1 MVAARGQSGL
11 ARAIGLARTTGLV
24 AAAGLAVV
32 AVVAAAATP
41 VASAVGDEDEGEAT
55 PSVAV
60 TTVDDEIT
68 PVIADHLCDGV
79 DRAADDAAEALVVR
93 LDTPGGLDAAMRD
106 IVSCFLEAEVPV
118 VVHVAPRGARA
129 ASAGAIITLA
139 SHVAA
144 MAPGTT
150 IGAATPVGLDGS
162 DLSDKIVNDA
172 AALAESV
179 AEIRGRDAAF
189 AVDIVREGL
198 SVPATAALEVG
209 AVDLISPDLEALL
222 ADLDGREVT
231 LADGRTVILRTADAT
246 VDEFGLTFARQ
257 ILQWLSNP
265 NLTFLLLSIGGLAIL
280 YELSNPGI
288 GAGGV
293 IGVIAIIA
301 ALFSLSVLP
310 VDAAGILLFVLAMAL
325 FVGELFV
332 PGTGILAALGT
343 ASLAVSAIFLFDRG
357 VGARVSPAVWI
368 PTVLVAGGA
377 ALLAGVLVARSRR
390 RPKQADS
397 ALIGTRIDPDRLD
410 PAGGQAFVAGAWW
423 AIRLPDDGEIDPS
436 APLAVIGRDGL
447 TLIVEP
453 IEAATDSTTREQGE
467 EGGAV

>member
-1 MVAARGQSGL
+1 MVGPVGP
-11 ARAIGLARTTGLV
+11 IGLIGR
-24 AAAGLAVV
+24 AGLAGATGLL
-32 AVVAAAATP
+32 AVVVVLAAAAP
-41 VASAVGDEDEGEAT
+41 VASAVGADDEA
-55 PSVAV
+55 PPAVAV
-60 TTVDDEIT
+60 TTVDAEIT

-79 DRAADDAAEALVVR
+79 DRAADGGAEALVVR

-139 SHVAA
+139 GHIAA

-179 AEIRGRDAAF
+179 AETRGRDTSF

-198 SVPATAALEVG
+198 SVPAGEALDVG

-231 LADGRTVILRTADAT
+231 LADGRTVTLRTGDAT
-246 VDEFGLTFARQ
+246 VDEFGLSFARQ
-257 ILQWLSNP
+257 ILQWLANP

-280 YELSNPGI
+280 YELANPGI

-293 IGVIAIIA
+293 IGVIAIIT

-310 VDAAGILLFVLAMAL
+310 VDAVGILLFVLAMGL

-332 PGTGILAALGT
+332 PGTGILAVLGT
-343 ASLAVSAIFLFDRG
+343 ASLAMSAIFLFDRG

-368 PTVLVAGGA
+368 PTAVVAGGG
-377 ALLAGVLVARSRR
+377 ALLAGILVTRSRR
-390 RPKQADS
+390 RPSHADVT
-397 ALIGTRIDPDRLD
+397 LIGVHIDPHQFDQAR
-410 PAGGQAFVAGAWW
+410 GQAFVGGAWW
-423 AIRLPDDGEIDPS
+423 AIRRADDHAIDRS
-436 APLAVIGRDGL
+436 EALVVTGRDGL
-447 TLIVEP
+447 TLIVQP
-453 IEAATDSTTREQGE
+453 IEDPAEGAAEGTSPESGD
-467 EGGAV
+467 EGGAA